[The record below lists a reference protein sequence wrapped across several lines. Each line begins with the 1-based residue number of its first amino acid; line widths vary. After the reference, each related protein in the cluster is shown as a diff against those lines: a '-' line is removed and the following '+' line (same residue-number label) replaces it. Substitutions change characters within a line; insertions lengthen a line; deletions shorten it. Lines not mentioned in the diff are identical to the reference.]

1 MKTLSKKLMSYLMAA
16 ITILSLMSLLAFSS
30 SAASI
35 SIPKGAKEYK
45 GYSYYVYSGQCTWK
59 KAKSLC
65 EKKAVIL

>member
-1 MKTLSKKLMSYLMAA
+1 MAA

-45 GYSYYVYSGQCTWK
+45 GHSYYVYSGQCTWK